1 MGLTMTTMITADPRY
16 ALHAGHCSKHLQC
29 ISSTRTCK
37 GEDVGAK
44 LKLPRDLYYF
54 RKLVIGSS
62 GLSPSLTSTESL
74 SN

>member
-1 MGLTMTTMITADPRY
+1 MGLTMITADPRY
-16 ALHAGHCSKHLQC
+16 ALRAGHCSEHLQC
-29 ISSTRTCK
+29 ISSIRTCK
-37 GEDVGAK
+37 GEDAGAK
-44 LKLPRDLYYF
+44 LKLPRDLHYL